1 MPKPNWV
8 KEHEQ
13 ETATASA
20 PKPKPKAKAKRKAKP
35 KPKLKITDLKPT
47 EMIAI
52 SSKLLRTVAAETF
65 CIEAHGHGM
74 EPDISSGDY
83 LMCTPMRKYR
93 NGQIVVLF
101 DGVEAHCK
109 YYIQNGDEV
118 IFQNGK
124 KEIFDAEGFEIAGR
138 VMSKYGHMF
147 NKK

>member
-8 KEHEQ
+8 KDYESGTEH
-13 ETATASA
+13 T
-20 PKPKPKAKAKRKAKP
+20 PIHKPKPKVKTKVKS
-35 KPKLKITDLKPT
+35 KPKLKITGLKPT

-52 SSKLLRTVAAETF
+52 SSKLLRTVASETF
-65 CIEAHGHGM
+65 CIEAVGNGM

-83 LMCTPMRKYR
+83 LMCVPMRKYR

-101 DGVEAHCK
+101 DGEEAHCK
-109 YYIQNGDEV
+109 YYIKNGDDV

-138 VMSKYGHMF
+138 VMSKYGHVF
-147 NKK
+147 DKK